1 MINLPGGTDMDR
13 AQLGELLRG
22 ALRVWRVDGAVTVA
36 QKCCAI
42 RAAGQVVTVM
52 RVREEGDAPYWE
64 VGVDDAD
71 GSPPQPC
78 AGIHGMLR
86 AVRDLLDPDSDAGR
100 LIVGRVL

>member
-1 MINLPGGTDMDR
+1 MNR

-22 ALRVWRVDGAVTVA
+22 ALRVWRVDGDVTVA
-36 QKCCAI
+36 QTSCAI
-42 RAAGQVVTVM
+42 RAAGRVVTVM
-52 RVREEGDAPYWE
+52 RVSDAGGAPYWE
-64 VGVDDAD
+64 VGGDDAD
-71 GSPPQPC
+71 GPPPQPC